1 MPQVRKLTAEEV
13 REIEGRIKGQRKLIE
28 EEYDALLQDYRVG
41 DYGEAELESDE
52 KRITVRNRLRAA
64 AQRREIGLEF
74 RRTRGNTL
82 RFKVVPSGE
91 ETDGDGEEEADEERD
106 LEPTVVSEQSP
117 KKRGRQKKS

>member
-1 MPQVRKLTAEEV
+1 MPQVRKLTPEEV
-13 REIEGRIKGQRKLIE
+13 RDIEGRIKGQRKLIE

-41 DYGEAELESDE
+41 DYGEAELEPEE

-64 AQRREIGLEF
+64 AHRRDIGLEF

-91 ETDGDGEEEADEERD
+91 ETDGGEEADEARE
-106 LEPTVVSEQSP
+106 LEPTVITEESN
-117 KKRGRQKKS
+117 KRHGRQKKS